1 MSHEPAVPHE
11 PAVSSPDPPGEP
23 PAVLPGAPSG
33 RMAPPGCP
41 SGQSGPGRAGAG
53 PSGAG
58 PPGPGRA
65 GPARAEV
72 EQTGPGWRAPARP
85 RLALATVCLS
95 GTLEDKLEAAA
106 TAGFDGVEIFAPD
119 LVADPLSP
127 AGIGDRCRD
136 LGLSVDL
143 YQPLRD
149 IDSTDPDR
157 FAANLRRAGAT
168 FDVMAGLGADT
179 VLVCSS
185 VAPDAVADRDRLA
198 ELLHRLAEQA
208 HARGMRIAYEALAWG
223 RHVDTWDASWQ
234 VVRDADHPALGL
246 CLDSF
251 HILARGSDPAPIADV
266 PGEKLFFLQ
275 LADARE
281 VSMDVLSWSRHHRL
295 FPGQGGF
302 DLPAF
307 LAPVLAAGYAGPLSL
322 EVFNDVF
329 RQADPLRTAV
339 DARRSLLALAEAT
352 ALPGTPPAA
361 AAPPSGGTA
370 PPSGSTAAAP
380 GITAAPPAHSAARS
394 TDSAARSTNLAARST
409 DSAARSAHPT
419 APPAHSE
426 AAPARAAAPHGGSAP
441 LRDVRGTRRGVG
453 TDPVDTAPPELAGP
467 AFVELHGG
475 PELGPVL
482 RALGFGRTGV
492 HRTKQVERYEQ
503 GGARLLVNAAGDGP
517 SAVAAIGVESAD
529 PVASARRASRLCAP
543 PLSRTTGPGE
553 ADLAE
558 IPAPDGTSVFFCRT
572 ADDGGAPVW
581 SHDFVAVD
589 EPPVPRAGVTGIDHV
604 GLTQPYDA
612 FDEAVLFHRS
622 VLGLDTIAD
631 GEFAAPFGL
640 VRSRA
645 LADRARRVRLAL
657 TVSLLRRGEWGPAV
671 ADPQYVALACD
682 DVLATAR
689 AARDAGAPLL
699 AVPANY
705 HDDLAARLELPD
717 TTMAA
722 YRELGVL
729 HERDPG
735 GDLLQVCTELL
746 GGRLFLSLVQRTGT
760 HDGHGWADAPV
771 RMAAHRRSRL
781 GRAVSGT

>member
-1 MSHEPAVPHE
+1 MSPEPA
-11 PAVSSPDPPGEP
+11 
-23 PAVLPGAPSG
+23 
-33 RMAPPGCP
+33 
-41 SGQSGPGRAGAG
+41 
-53 PSGAG
+53 
-58 PPGPGRA
+58 
-65 GPARAEV
+65 
-72 EQTGPGWRAPARP
+72 P
-85 RLALATVCLS
+85 RLSVATVCLS
-95 GTLEDKLEAAA
+95 GTLEDKLDAAA

-119 LVADPLSP
+119 LIADPLSP
-127 AGIGDRCRD
+127 AEIGDRCRA

-149 IDSTDPDR
+149 VDSTDPDR
-157 FAANLRRAGAT
+157 FAANLRRAEAG

-179 VLVCSS
+179 VLMCSS
-185 VAPDAVADRDRLA
+185 VAPDAVADTDRLA
-198 ELLHRLAEQA
+198 EQLHALAGRAGE
-208 HARGMRIAYEALAWG
+208 RGIRIAYEALAWG
-223 RHVDTWDASWQ
+223 RHVDTWDASWDA
-234 VVRDADHPALGL
+234 VRTADHPALGL

-251 HILARGSDPAPIADV
+251 HVLARGSDPGPIADV
-266 PGEKLFFLQ
+266 PGDKLFFVQ

-281 VSMDVLSWSRHHRL
+281 LSMDVLSWSRHHRL

-302 DLPAF
+302 DLPGF
-307 LAPVLAAGYAGPLSL
+307 LAPVLAAGYSGPLSL

-352 ALPGTPPAA
+352 ALRVAPLGTTGTVHGNTATPPAR
-361 AAPPSGGTA
+361 TA
-370 PPSGSTAAAP
+370 PA
-380 GITAAPPAHSAARS
+380 
-394 TDSAARSTNLAARST
+394 
-409 DSAARSAHPT
+409 
-419 APPAHSE
+419 
-426 AAPARAAAPHGGSAP
+426 
-441 LRDVRGTRRGVG
+441 GTRRGVG
-453 TDPVDTAPPELAGP
+453 TDPVAVPPPELAGP

-482 RALGFGRTGV
+482 RGLGFSRTGV

-503 GGARLLVNAAGDGP
+503 GGTRLLVNAAGDGP
-517 SAVAAIGVESAD
+517 TAVAAIGVESAD
-529 PVASARRASRLCAP
+529 PGASARRASRLCAP
-543 PLSRTTGPGE
+543 PLPRTTGPGE

-558 IPAPDGTSVFFCRT
+558 IPAPDGTSMFFCRT

-589 EPPVPRAGVTGIDHV
+589 EPPVPAAGITGIDHV

-631 GEFAAPFGL
+631 GQFAAPFGL

-645 LADRARRVRLAL
+645 LADGARRVRLAL
-657 TVSLLRRGEWGPAV
+657 TVSLLRRGEWSPAV
-671 ADPQYVALACD
+671 ADPQYVALATD
-682 DVLATAR
+682 DVLATAAAAR
-689 AARDAGAPLL
+689 AAGVPLL
-699 AVPANY
+699 PIPANY

-717 TTMAA
+717 ATMAR
-722 YRELGVL
+722 YREFGVL
-729 HERDPG
+729 HERDAD

-746 GGRLFLSLVQRTGT
+746 GGRLFLALVQRTGT

-781 GRAVSGT
+781 AHQHRRVVEP